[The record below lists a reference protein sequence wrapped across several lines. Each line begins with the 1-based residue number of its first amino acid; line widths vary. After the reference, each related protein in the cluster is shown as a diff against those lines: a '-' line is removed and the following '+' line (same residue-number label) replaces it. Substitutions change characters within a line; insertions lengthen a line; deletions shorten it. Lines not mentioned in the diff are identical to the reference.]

1 MKLKLFFT
9 GLTLV
14 ATAFLFT
21 FCDKANATNTDN
33 TMITENRTLGTT
45 IFASKYPFQ
54 ETLAKLRETLTKENI
69 AVFTEVDHAAAA
81 KKVGLELRPT
91 LVLIVGNP
99 KAGTALMQEN
109 QAIAIELPLKI
120 LVLENEK
127 GETMVI
133 YQQIAPIGKSYNLTK
148 TKKRTEDIDAK
159 MISIIKEAVL

>member
-9 GLTLV
+9 GLTLL
-14 ATAFLFT
+14 ATTFLFT
-21 FCDKANATNTDN
+21 FCNNPKANTDD
-33 TMITENRTLGTT
+33 TMMTENRTLETT

-81 KKVGLELRPT
+81 RKAGLEFRPT
-91 LVLIVGNP
+91 VVLIVGNP

-109 QAIAIELPLKI
+109 QNIAIDLPLKI
-120 LVLENEK
+120 LVMENEK

-133 YQQIAPIGKSYNLTK
+133 YQQIAPIGRSYNLTE

-159 MISIIKEAVL
+159 MISIIKEALN